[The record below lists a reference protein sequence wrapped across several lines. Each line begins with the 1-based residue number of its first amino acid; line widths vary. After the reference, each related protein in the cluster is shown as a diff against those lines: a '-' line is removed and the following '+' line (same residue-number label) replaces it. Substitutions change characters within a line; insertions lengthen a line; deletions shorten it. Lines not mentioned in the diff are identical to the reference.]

1 MSSVRPIYIHPYI
14 QIPLTHRASYSASRA
29 LYCLSSMM
37 DTPQL
42 GSLWT
47 LYLSL
52 FKARRG
58 NLLKQGSRTCF
69 PLFLLSSFFK
79 FLSAGSPRRHSSTHS
94 CHRQVRLFYYSLASI
109 SPSSQTADKLLLL
122 KSELTLSIIILQ
134 GSYSGYGR
142 QHEARV
148 TH

>member
-1 MSSVRPIYIHPYI
+1 MSNVRLIYIHPYI
-14 QIPLTHRASYSASRA
+14 PNPLTHRASYSASRA
-29 LYCLSSMM
+29 SYCLSSVM

-42 GSLWT
+42 GFIWT

-52 FKARRG
+52 FKSRRG

-69 PLFLLSSFFK
+69 PLFLLSSLFK

-94 CHRQVRLFYYSLASI
+94 CYRQVRLFYYSLASI

-122 KSELTLSIIILQ
+122 KSELTLSLVILQ
-134 GSYSGYGR
+134 GSYSGCRR
-142 QHEARV
+142 QREARV